1 MSKEADDFEWPD
13 ITKMTDEEVRQ
24 ELLEQRKRYEV
35 MEKDLFKA
43 QTETRKTEKSLKQ
56 LQELQSKHG
65 VTHNNTSSA
74 FTLPSEFKKLWDELV
89 TELILDA
96 FPDFLD

>member
-1 MSKEADDFEWPD
+1 
-13 ITKMTDEEVRQ
+13 
-24 ELLEQRKRYEV
+24 

-43 QTETRKTEKSLKQ
+43 QTNTRKIEAQLKSLK
-56 LQELQSKHG
+56 ELTSVHG

-74 FTLPSEFKKLWDELV
+74 FTLPSEFKNLWDELI

-96 FPDFLD
+96 FPDFLSQYKSIVILVQELFILVRDLILETKKTIVFNVAN

>member
-1 MSKEADDFEWPD
+1 MG
-13 ITKMTDEEVRQ
+13 KMTEEEVRQ
-24 ELLEQRKRYEV
+24 ELMEQRNRFEV
-35 MEKDLFKA
+35 IERDLFRA
-43 QTETRKTEKSLKQ
+43 QTEARKMEKALKN
-56 LQELQSKHG
+56 LQELNSKHG
-65 VTHNNTSSA
+65 VTRNNTSSA

>member
-1 MSKEADDFEWPD
+1 MKN
-13 ITKMTDEEVRQ
+13 
-24 ELLEQRKRYEV
+24 
-35 MEKDLFKA
+35 
-43 QTETRKTEKSLKQ
+43 
-56 LQELQSKHG
+56 LQELNSKNA

>member
-1 MSKEADDFEWPD
+1 MNE
-13 ITKMTDEEVRQ
+13 MTEEEVRQ
-24 ELLEQRKRYEV
+24 ELMEQRKRFEV
-35 MEKDLFKA
+35 VERDLFKA
-43 QTETRKTEKSLKQ
+43 QTEGRKMEKALKN
-56 LQELQSKHG
+56 LQELNSKHG
-65 VTHNNTSSA
+65 VTRNNTSSA